1 MKTKICTKCKEERTV
16 DLFSKNKNNK
26 DGLEHWCKICRKQ
39 MYIEER
45 DKRLEYQKKYKRE
58 DEQRFKEQQKRY
70 KTKVKEQNK
79 EKNYQR
85 YKAYEEK
92 NKEKLTEYR
101 QEYFQKNRDKILD
114 YNRKY
119 IKQRKNT
126 DELFLFKHKVRIL
139 IYSSFKRKNLNK
151 KNHTTDILGCDFE
164 ELKNHLYKTFFDNYG
179 YEYNNQETVHIDH
192 IIPLAT
198 ANTEEE
204 VINLCHYTN
213 LQLLKASDNL
223 KKSAKIQ

>member
-1 MKTKICTKCKEERTV
+1 MMKVCSKCKKELSY
-16 DLFSKNKNNK
+16 DNFHKNKNSK
-26 DGLEHWCKICRKQ
+26 DGLNCWCKDCVKKIYADNRD
-39 MYIEER
+39 ER
-45 DKRLEYQKKYKRE
+45 LKYQKDYKNANE
-58 DEQRFKEQQKRY
+58 ERFKEQQKRY

-79 EKNYQR
+79 EKNYQK
-85 YKAYEEK
+85 YKMYEK
-92 NKEKLTEYR
+92 RNKEKLTKHR
-101 QEYFQKNRDKILD
+101 QEYFQKNKDKILD

-119 IKQRKNT
+119 IKQRRNT

-179 YEYNNQETVHIDH
+179 YEYNSQETVHIDH

-204 VINLCHYTN
+204 VIKLCHYKN

-223 KKSAKIQ
+223 KKSAKTQ